1 MQERNAQRSN
11 NGGKGSQVQ
20 VADQQEGRAHQHSDR
35 TERSVTQ
42 VSDFDSDLERQ
53 KDANLPQ
60 NQRDSAADRIVQDL

>member
-11 NGGKGSQVQ
+11 NLGKGSQVQ
-20 VADQQEGRAHQHSDR
+20 LTDQQEARARQLSDR
-35 TERSVTQ
+35 SAGSVTQ

-53 KDANLPQ
+53 QDANLPQ

>member
-20 VADQQEGRAHQHSDR
+20 VFDQQEARARQQSDR
-35 TERSVTQ
+35 SASSVTQ

-53 KDANLPQ
+53 QDANLPQ